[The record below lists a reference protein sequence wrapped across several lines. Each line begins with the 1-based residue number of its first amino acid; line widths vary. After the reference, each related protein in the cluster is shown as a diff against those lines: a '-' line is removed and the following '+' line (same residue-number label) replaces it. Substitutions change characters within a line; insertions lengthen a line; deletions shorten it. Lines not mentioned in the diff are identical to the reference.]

1 MKSLKE
7 LYRIGYGPS
16 SSHTMA
22 PSRAATNFKKK
33 NSNASSF
40 RVTLSGSL
48 ALTGKG
54 HLTDFGIKKSFS
66 PTPIEFIWLK
76 NQHIMDHPNGFI
88 LEALDND
95 GKVIDKIIDSSVG
108 GGALASDGNSI
119 DTYTQ
124 KTMADILDYCNKEN
138 LGLWEYVQKFEDKNL
153 WLFLNDIWTT
163 MRISVKKGLQ
173 GEGIIP
179 GGLNLTKKAGLIK
192 RKSLSLRRTFKF
204 QALLAAYAYAAS
216 EENACGNKI
225 VTAPTCGSCGVMP
238 AVLTM
243 FYNELGC
250 EPKEIL
256 YALAA
261 AGVVGNLAKANG
273 SISGAV
279 AGCQAEIGVACA
291 MAAAAATQLL
301 GGTNNQIEYAAEMGL
316 EHHLGLTCDPVK
328 GLVQIPCIERNAHAA
343 VRAINCANFAMLSDG
358 EHRISYDDV
367 VHVLLET
374 GHQLHHSF
382 KETSTG
388 GLATVYSD

>member
-22 PSRAATNFKKK
+22 PSRAAEDFKNRNKD
-33 NSNASSF
+33 ASSF

-54 HLTDFGIKKSFS
+54 HLTDHGIKKSLAPS
-66 PTPIEFIWLK
+66 PVEFIWGE
-76 NQHIMDHPNGFI
+76 NQQIMNHPNGFM
-88 LEALDND
+88 LEALDID
-95 GKVIDKIIDSSVG
+95 GKVLDKIAEASLG
-108 GGALASDGNSI
+108 GGALASDDNSL
-119 DTYTQ
+119 
-124 KTMADILDYCNKEN
+124 DIYPHKSMSEILSYCDKEN
-138 LGLWEYVQKFEDKNL
+138 LSLYGYIEKFEDKDI
-153 WLFLNDIWTT
+153 WLYLNDIWTT

-173 GEGIIP
+173 VGGQLP
-179 GGLNLTKKAGLIK
+179 GGLKLKRKAALIR

-216 EENACGNKI
+216 EENASGGKV

-243 FYNELGC
+243 FYNDWEC

-261 AGVVGNLAKANG
+261 ASIIGNLAKTNA

-291 MAAAAATQLL
+291 MSAAAATQLL
-301 GGTNNQIEYAAEMGL
+301 GGTNAQIEYAAEMGL

-358 EHRISYDDV
+358 QHRISYDDV
-367 VHVLLET
+367 VNVLLET
-374 GHQLHHSF
+374 GEKLHHDYR
-382 KETSTG
+382 ETSKG
-388 GLATVYSD
+388 GLAKVYTD